1 MDKKTA
7 HKLLDLVLSAKHNG
21 VTIEFKPPCG
31 KGYACAIYIHEW
43 DGDDIVSSRS
53 YCMYMVGDVWW
64 GNAGEKYT
72 TEKIMEVLEGLQ
84 DAEH

>member
-1 MDKKTA
+1 MDRETA
-7 HKLLDLVLSAKHNG
+7 HKLLDLVLSAKHEG

-31 KGYACAIYIHEW
+31 KGYACAVYIHEW

-53 YCMYMVGDVWW
+53 YCMLSDVWR
-64 GNAGEKYT
+64 GNGGEEQK
-72 TEKIMEVLEGLQ
+72 TEEIMEVLEGLQ